1 MFSIRSFPTEK
12 VSLHKL
18 NGQVVNDIKALVDE
32 NEIHIDDTSVVIE
45 DGDYIVRALPNGSSD
60 YYQVTDRGFFK
71 GDNMAFPDHYQSKV
85 AKVGQSEMEKAIAN
99 NVADESHAK
108 PHKLFISHSS
118 KDKEYVLAF
127 AELLEDIGM
136 PDGTIVCSSVPGH
149 GIPGGAKTFE
159 WLRDQFLTCDLRVVL
174 ALSEN
179 YYASAVSLNEM
190 GAAWI
195 SRATGTLILLPGF
208 DFKDIRGCVDPTEIG
223 IKLDSDKDELK
234 HRLGE
239 LKDTLIAEYSLPS
252 FSGTRWERRRDS
264 FIQKVQ
270 EISQK
275 VSECDP
281 SDRVEAAQNR
291 NSSAKNHATPYGKVP
306 DSIPVDPAFLLVY
319 AAESDG
325 RILMVNSISSGIT
338 ISAGGKQF
346 MKNDSPR
353 EQARW
358 KEALAY
364 LLQVGWA
371 IGVGHKGNVFEVTGT
386 GYNMADML
394 KNGMQINTDNEPI
407 DELKEFGL

>member
-18 NGQVVNDIKALVDE
+18 NGQVVNDIEALVDE
-32 NEIHIDDTSVVIE
+32 NEIHIDDTSIVIE
-45 DGDYIVRALPNGSSD
+45 DGDYIVRALSNGSSD
-60 YYQVTDRGFFK
+60 YYRVTDRGFFK
-71 GDNMAFPDHYQSKV
+71 GDNLAFPDHYQSKV
-85 AKVGQSEMEKAIAN
+85 MKASQSEMEKAISN
-99 NVADESHAK
+99 NVADENTAK

-127 AELLEDIGM
+127 VELLEDIGM

-159 WLRDQFLTCDLRVVL
+159 WLREQFLTCDLRVVL

-179 YYASAVSLNEM
+179 YYASAASLNEM

-195 SRATGTLILLPGF
+195 TRATDTLILLPGF
-208 DFKDIRGCVDPTEIG
+208 GFEDIRGCVDPTEIG

-239 LKDTLIAEYSLPS
+239 LKDTLITEYSLPS

-264 FIQKVQ
+264 FIQKIQ

-275 VSECDP
+275 VAEFDS
-281 SDRVEAAQNR
+281 SDSVEAAQNR
-291 NSSAKNHATPYGKVP
+291 NSSAENHATAYGKVP

-325 RILMVNSISSGIT
+325 RILMINSISSGIT
-338 ISAGGKQF
+338 ISAGGRQF

-364 LLQVGWA
+364 LLHVGWA
-371 IGVGHKGNVFEVTGT
+371 IGIGHKGNVFEVTGT

-394 KNGMQINTDNEPI
+394 KEGMQINTNNDPI